1 MFISMNMLEIIQIL
15 SVFFGT
21 LVAAPLI
28 VSKKAKKRMIGLFA
42 VIAGSFFAII
52 VQIYLGLYY
61 FVFANLFWLLNAC
74 NGIKK
79 ILKTKRKNL
88 VVSKII
94 IIKKIHTIRAGIN
107 FFNNCV
113 SNF

>member
-1 MFISMNMLEIIQIL
+1 MDMLDLIQLL

-21 LVAAPLI
+21 LVAAPLV
-28 VSKKAKKRMIGLFA
+28 VSKKAKKRMVGLSA

-61 FVFANLFWLLNAC
+61 FVFANAFWLLNAC

-79 ILKTKRKNL
+79 IIKTKNKNAK
-88 VVSKII
+88 S
-94 IIKKIHTIRAGIN
+94 
-107 FFNNCV
+107 F
-113 SNF
+113 

>member
-1 MFISMNMLEIIQIL
+1 MNMIEIIQIL

-42 VIAGSFFAII
+42 VIAGSFFAMI
-52 VQIYLGLYY
+52 VQVYLGLYY
-61 FVFANLFWLLNAC
+61 FVFANMFWLLNAC

-79 ILKTKRKNL
+79 IAKANRKD
-88 VVSKII
+88 S
-94 IIKKIHTIRAGIN
+94 
-107 FFNNCV
+107 
-113 SNF
+113 

>member
-21 LVAAPLI
+21 LIAAPLI
-28 VSKKAKKRMIGLFA
+28 VSKTAKKRMVGLFA

-52 VQIYLGLYY
+52 VQLYLGLYY
-61 FVFANLFWLLNAC
+61 FVFANIFWLLNAC

-79 ILKTKRKNL
+79 IIKTKKRVTRNFENL
-88 VVSKII
+88 
-94 IIKKIHTIRAGIN
+94 
-107 FFNNCV
+107 
-113 SNF
+113 

>member
-1 MFISMNMLEIIQIL
+1 MDMLDLIQLL

-21 LVAAPLI
+21 LVAAPLV
-28 VSKKAKKRMIGLFA
+28 VSKKAKKRMIGLSA

-61 FVFANLFWLLNAC
+61 FVFANAFWLLNAC

-79 ILKTKRKNL
+79 IIKTKN
-88 VVSKII
+88 
-94 IIKKIHTIRAGIN
+94 KKAKS
-107 FFNNCV
+107 F
-113 SNF
+113 

>member
-1 MFISMNMLEIIQIL
+1 MLISMSMLEIIQIL

-21 LVAAPLI
+21 LIAAPLV

-52 VQIYLGLYY
+52 VQLYLGLYY
-61 FVFANLFWLLNAC
+61 FVFANAFWLLNAC

-79 ILKTKRKNL
+79 IVRTKRKQ
-88 VVSKII
+88 S
-94 IIKKIHTIRAGIN
+94 TG
-107 FFNNCV
+107 F
-113 SNF
+113 

>member
-61 FVFANLFWLLNAC
+61 FVFANMFWLLNAC
-74 NGIKK
+74 NCIKK
-79 ILKTKRKNL
+79 IVKSNRKNPN
-88 VVSKII
+88 S
-94 IIKKIHTIRAGIN
+94 
-107 FFNNCV
+107 F
-113 SNF
+113 

>member
-1 MFISMNMLEIIQIL
+1 MTILEFIQIL

-21 LVAAPLI
+21 LIAAPLV
-28 VSKKAKKRMIGLFA
+28 VSKKAKKRLFGLFA

-61 FVFANLFWLLNAC
+61 FVFANAFWLLNAC

-79 ILKTKRKNL
+79 IIKTKN
-88 VVSKII
+88 
-94 IIKKIHTIRAGIN
+94 KKAKS
-107 FFNNCV
+107 F
-113 SNF
+113 